1 MPATSVDT
9 FFACSLM
16 VLLVLSAMA
25 GASKVLYPQIS
36 NSVDEFAYERYME
49 ISKHLLL
56 NPGEPAD
63 WGQNSQVV
71 PEKFGLAEANAEILY
86 ALDIDKVS
94 RLNDQNRFSLSY
106 AQMFASL
113 KISDVSFRIE
123 IEPIFEVSINL
134 TATFHAEN
142 ETIYKF
148 EVSTEKQGAPVEA
161 ELKYYVVAEN
171 HFEGSQAHTSNGVAA
186 FNVTL
191 PENVGGPALL
201 VVFAKAVYNVRMV
214 SFSVYAFEHSLGEP
228 QPVGTFLRLSPLN
241 HTLEAFFGYQEITL
255 TEAYAL
261 TFNYSSTLAKIANG
275 NQSATYSIPCF
286 QDSSP
291 ILLVVTGRNS
301 TAFFA
306 EWTSY
311 PQVPLQTGVNFDDS
325 TTISNVFAYSYI
337 VTIDNALYRCKLWL
351 GGPRL

>member
-25 GASKVLYPQIS
+25 GASKILYPQIS

-56 NPGEPAD
+56 NSGEPAD
-63 WGQNSQVV
+63 WGQDSQVV
-71 PEKFGLAEANAEILY
+71 PEKFGLAEADAEAY
-86 ALDIDKVS
+86 TLDIDKVS
-94 RLNDQNRFSLSY
+94 RLNSENRFSLSY

-142 ETIYKF
+142 DIIYQF
-148 EVSTEKQGAPVEA
+148 GVSTEKHGVPVDA
-161 ELKYYVVAEN
+161 ELKFYVVAEN
-171 HFEGSQAHTSNGVAA
+171 HFEANQAYTSNGMAA
-186 FNVTL
+186 FNVTI
-191 PENVGGPALL
+191 PEDVGGPALL
-201 VVFAKAVYNVRMV
+201 VVFAKAVYNARMV
-214 SFSVYAFEHSLGEP
+214 SFSAYAFEHNLGKP

-241 HTLEAFFGYQEITL
+241 HTLEAFFGYQETTL

-261 TFNYSSTLAKIANG
+261 TFNYSSTLAKIANDS
-275 NQSATYSIPCF
+275 QLAMYRIPCL

-301 TAFFA
+301 TSFFA
-306 EWTSY
+306 EWVSY
-311 PQVPLQTGVNFDDS
+311 PQVPLQTGANFENS
-325 TTISNVFAYSYI
+325 TTISNIFTYSYI
-337 VTIDNALYRCKLWL
+337 VTINNAFYQCKLWL
-351 GGPRL
+351 GGPKR